1 MFQQPQQNQ
10 NQNPN
15 PNTNPNTNPITSFL
29 PNTDGIT
36 SGVTNAMNNVS
47 SSIADSKNSF
57 QNTMN
62 DFSSA
67 NVINAGNEFLQSN
80 SLIAKFGFIILV
92 LFGFLFLFKIGM
104 MIISS
109 ILSPSESPY
118 LVKGLISG
126 TESIRVQQDSRTS
139 SAIVNYSENQPTGL
153 EFTYS
158 VWILLNS
165 SKADGKYSHIFNK
178 GIVDGSNITVSGVNN
193 LSNAPGLYVKGNT
206 DGTSTLRV
214 YMDTFSKTGSIQNID
229 DQRTPIDINGIPYNK
244 WVNVIIR
251 AQNRILDVYI
261 NGVLTQHQDLGYVP
275 RQNFGDVYVCQ
286 NGGFSGKLSDLRYYI
301 KALNV
306 FEINGIVGWG
316 PSLTTSSS
324 SAAQSNTDASY
335 LSYMWYK
342 ATQ

>member
-1 MFQQPQQNQ
+1 MFQQPPQQQQN
-10 NQNPN
+10 P
-15 PNTNPNTNPITSFL
+15 TNYL
-29 PNTDGIT
+29 PNTDAINT
-36 SGVTNAMNNVS
+36 GVTNAMNSVS
-47 SSIADSKNSF
+47 SSIADTKNSF

-62 DFSSA
+62 EFSSA

-104 MIISS
+104 LIISS
-109 ILSPSESPY
+109 ILSPSDSPY
-118 LVKGLISG
+118 LIKGLISG

-165 SKADGKYSHIFNK
+165 TNNSKYAHIFNK

-193 LSNAPGLYVKGNT
+193 LSNAPGLYVKGND
-206 DGTSTLRV
+206 DGTSTFRV
-214 YMDTFSKTGSIQNID
+214 YMDTFSQSGSIQNID
-229 DQRTPIDINGIPYNK
+229 DQRTLIDINGIPYNK

-251 AQNRILDVYI
+251 AQNRILDVYV
-261 NGVLTQHQDLGYVP
+261 NGVLTQHKDLGYVP
-275 RQNFGDVYVCQ
+275 RQNFGDVYVCN
-286 NGGFSGKLSDLRYYI
+286 NGGFSGKLSDLRYYA

-316 PSLTTSSS
+316 PNLTTSP
-324 SAAQSNTDASY
+324 SASGQSNTDANY

>member
-1 MFQQPQQNQ
+1 MFQEQQNQ
-10 NQNPN
+10 NQQSAS
-15 PNTNPNTNPITSFL
+15 IL
-29 PNTDGIT
+29 PSADAVTGGLTDAVSSI
-36 SGVTNAMNNVS
+36 S
-47 SSIADSKNSF
+47 SSIADAKSSINDS
-57 QNTMN
+57 MN
-62 DFSSA
+62 QFSSTSA
-67 NVINAGNEFLQSN
+67 MDAGKEFLQSN

-92 LFGFLFLFKIGM
+92 LFGFLFLFRIGM

-109 ILSPSESPY
+109 ILAPMDSPY

-126 TESIRVQQDSRTS
+126 TESVRVQQDSRTS

-165 SKADGKYSHIFNK
+165 TNTNSKYAHIFNK
-178 GIVDGSNITVSGVNN
+178 GIVDGSNITISGVNN
-193 LSNAPGLYVKGNT
+193 MSNAPGLYVKGNT

-214 YMDTFSKTGSIQNID
+214 YMDTFSKSGHIQNID
-229 DQRTPIDINGIPYNK
+229 EQRTTMDISGVPYNK

-251 AQNRILDVYI
+251 VENRILDVYI
-261 NGVLTQHQDLGYVP
+261 NGVLTQHKDLGYVP

-286 NGGFSGKLSDLRYYI
+286 NGGFSGKLSDLRYYA
-301 KALNV
+301 KSLNV

-316 PSLTTSSS
+316 PNLSTSP
-324 SAAQSNTDASY
+324 SASGQSDTDASY
-335 LSYMWYK
+335 LSHLWYK

>member
-1 MFQQPQQNQ
+1 MIQEQQNQ
-10 NQNPN
+10 NQQSAS
-15 PNTNPNTNPITSFL
+15 IL
-29 PNTDGIT
+29 PSADAVTGGLTDAVSSI
-36 SGVTNAMNNVS
+36 S
-47 SSIADSKNSF
+47 SSIADAKSSINDS
-57 QNTMN
+57 MN
-62 DFSSA
+62 QFSSTSA
-67 NVINAGNEFLQSN
+67 MDAGKEFLQSN

-92 LFGFLFLFKIGM
+92 LFGFLFLFRIGM

-109 ILSPSESPY
+109 ILAPTDSPY

-126 TESIRVQQDSRTS
+126 TESVRVQQDSRTS

-165 SKADGKYSHIFNK
+165 TNTNSKYAHIFNK
-178 GIVDGSNITVSGVNN
+178 GIVDGSNITISGVNN
-193 LSNAPGLYVKGNT
+193 MSNAPGLYVKGNT

-214 YMDTFSKTGSIQNID
+214 YMDTFSKSGPIQNID
-229 DQRTPIDINGIPYNK
+229 EQRTTMDISGVPYNK

-251 AQNRILDVYI
+251 VENRILDVYI
-261 NGVLTQHQDLGYVP
+261 NGVLTQHKDLGYVP

-286 NGGFSGKLSDLRYYI
+286 NGGFSGKLSDLRYYA
-301 KALNV
+301 KSLNV

-316 PSLTTSSS
+316 PNLSTSP
-324 SAAQSNTDASY
+324 SASGQSDTDASY
-335 LSYMWYK
+335 LSHLWYK

>member
-1 MFQQPQQNQ
+1 MFQEQQNQ
-10 NQNPN
+10 NQQS
-15 PNTNPNTNPITSFL
+15 TSIL
-29 PNTDGIT
+29 PSADAVTGGLTDAVSSI
-36 SGVTNAMNNVS
+36 S
-47 SSIADSKNSF
+47 SSIADAKSSINDS
-57 QNTMN
+57 MN
-62 DFSSA
+62 QFSSTSA
-67 NVINAGNEFLQSN
+67 MDAGKEFLQSN

-109 ILSPSESPY
+109 ILAPTDSPY
-118 LVKGLISG
+118 LVKGLITG
-126 TESIRVQQDSRTS
+126 TESVRIQQDSRTS

-165 SKADGKYSHIFNK
+165 TNTSANSKYAHIFNK

-193 LSNAPGLYVKGNT
+193 MSNAPGLYVKGNT
-206 DGTSTLRV
+206 DGTSTFRV
-214 YMDTFSKTGSIQNID
+214 YMDTFSQSGSIQNID
-229 DQRTPIDINGIPYNK
+229 EQRTTMDISGVPYNK

-251 AQNRILDVYI
+251 VENRILDVYI
-261 NGVLTQHQDLGYVP
+261 NGVLTQHKDLGYVP

-286 NGGFSGKLSDLRYYI
+286 NGGFSGKLSDLRYYA
-301 KALNV
+301 KGLNV

-316 PSLTTSSS
+316 PNLSTSP
-324 SAAQSNTDASY
+324 SASGQSDTDASY
-335 LSYMWYK
+335 LSHLWYK

>member
-10 NQNPN
+10 NQNPSQL
-15 PNTNPNTNPITSFL
+15 TSFL

-47 SSIADSKNSF
+47 SSITDSKSSF

-104 MIISS
+104 LIISS
-109 ILSPSESPY
+109 ILAPSKSPY
-118 LVKGLISG
+118 LVQGLISG
-126 TESIRVQQDSRTS
+126 TESIRIQQDSRTS

-158 VWILLNS
+158 VWIFLNS
-165 SKADGKYSHIFNK
+165 SNANGKYSHIFNK
-178 GIVDGSNITVSGVNN
+178 GMVDGSNIVVNGVNN
-193 LSNAPGLYVKGNT
+193 LSNAPGLYVKGNK
-206 DGTSTLRV
+206 DGTSSLRV
-214 YMDTFSKTGSIQNID
+214 FMDTFRKNGSIKNISE
-229 DQRTPIDINGIPYNK
+229 QRTRIDINGIPYNK
-244 WVNVIIR
+244 WINVIIR
-251 AQNRILDVYI
+251 AQNRILDVYV
-261 NGVLTQHQDLGYVP
+261 NGVLTQHKDLGYVP
-275 RQNFGDVYVCQ
+275 KQNFGDVYVCQ
-286 NGGFSGKLSDLRYYI
+286 NGGFSGKLSDLRYYT

-316 PSLTTSSS
+316 PNLTTSP
-324 SAAQSNTDASY
+324 SASGQSNTDATY
-335 LSYMWYK
+335 LSHLWYK

>member
-1 MFQQPQQNQ
+1 MIYSYSMFQQPPQQQQN
-10 NQNPN
+10 P
-15 PNTNPNTNPITSFL
+15 TNYF
-29 PNTDGIT
+29 PNTDAIGTGIT
-36 SGVTNAMNNVS
+36 NTMNSVS
-47 SSIADSKNSF
+47 SSIADTKNSF

-62 DFSSA
+62 EFSSA

-104 MIISS
+104 LIISS
-109 ILSPSESPY
+109 ILSPSDSPY
-118 LVKGLISG
+118 LIKGLISG

-165 SKADGKYSHIFNK
+165 TNTSNNSNYAHIFNK

-206 DGTSTLRV
+206 DGTSTFRV
-214 YMDTFSKTGSIQNID
+214 YMDTFSQSGSIQNIN
-229 DQRTPIDINGIPYNK
+229 DQRIPIDISGVPYNK

-251 AQNRILDVYI
+251 TQNRILDVYI
-261 NGVLTQHQDLGYVP
+261 NGVLTQHKDLGYVP

-286 NGGFSGKLSDLRYYI
+286 NGGFSGKLSDLRYYA

-316 PSLTTSSS
+316 PSLATSAS
-324 SAAQSNTDASY
+324 SASQSNTDATY
-335 LSYMWYK
+335 LSHLWYK

>member
-1 MFQQPQQNQ
+1 MFQEQQNQ
-10 NQNPN
+10 NQQSAS
-15 PNTNPNTNPITSFL
+15 IL
-29 PNTDGIT
+29 PSADAVTG
-36 SGVTNAMNNVS
+36 GVTDAVSSIS
-47 SSIADSKNSF
+47 SSIADAKSSI
-57 QNTMN
+57 N
-62 DFSSA
+62 DSLNQFSSTSA
-67 NVINAGNEFLQSN
+67 MDAGKEFLQSN

-92 LFGFLFLFKIGM
+92 LFGFLFLFRIGM
-104 MIISS
+104 MIISN
-109 ILSPSESPY
+109 ILAPSDSPY

-126 TESIRVQQDSRTS
+126 TESVRIQQDSRTS

-165 SKADGKYSHIFNK
+165 TNTSANSKYAHIFNK

-193 LSNAPGLYVKGNT
+193 MSNAPGLYVKGNT

-214 YMDTFSKTGSIQNID
+214 YMDTFSQSGPIQNID
-229 DQRTPIDINGIPYNK
+229 DQRTTMDISGVPYNK

-251 AQNRILDVYI
+251 AENRILDVYI
-261 NGVLTQHQDLGYVP
+261 NGVLTQHKDLGYVP

-286 NGGFSGKLSDLRYYI
+286 NGGFSGKLSDLRYYT
-301 KALNV
+301 KSLNV

-316 PSLTTSSS
+316 PKLSTSP
-324 SAAQSNTDASY
+324 SASGQSDTDASY
-335 LSYMWYK
+335 LSHLWYK